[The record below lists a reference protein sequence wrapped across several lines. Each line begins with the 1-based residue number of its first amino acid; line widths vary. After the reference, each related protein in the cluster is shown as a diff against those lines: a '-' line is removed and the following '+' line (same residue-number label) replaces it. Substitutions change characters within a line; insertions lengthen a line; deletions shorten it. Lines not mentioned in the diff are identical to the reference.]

1 MEETNER
8 QHVDS
13 DISDSS
19 TDVHVQSDKGVNV
32 VDSADLGASKPIP
45 EKKPTSK
52 EIGEYRN
59 RHFTVRHS
67 TVVACGHKIDLRQY
81 PSNANCWDCWEA
93 FFSVS
98 PEGVAQVHQM
108 LMEGGTQEVTRRFGS
123 KFVKKFGKFLQKQL
137 LQAAQQRHEQAVE
150 RATSI
155 EGGIM
160 DVKAESEAPLGL
172 R

>member
-150 RATSI
+150 S
-155 EGGIM
+155 
-160 DVKAESEAPLGL
+160 
-172 R
+172 

>member
-8 QHVDS
+8 QHSV
-13 DISDSS
+13 SDSGDS
-19 TDVHVQSDKGVNV
+19 NIDVPVSVTSANI
-32 VDSADLGASKPIP
+32 DSADLGASKPIP